1 MFLKMIT
8 WGSNHFADR
17 IPYMCMMEI
26 MLHCY
31 SGFAFG
37 QPIDTLWFSC
47 ILTIILT
54 VAVAVLTAAGS
65 VLFMCMEYVKVDVC
79 VLV

>member
-1 MFLKMIT
+1 
-8 WGSNHFADR
+8 
-17 IPYMCMMEI
+17 MCVIEI

-31 SGFAFG
+31 SGFDFG
-37 QPIDTLWFSC
+37 QPIYTLRFSC

-65 VLFMCMEYVKVDVC
+65 ILYMCMEYVKEDLC